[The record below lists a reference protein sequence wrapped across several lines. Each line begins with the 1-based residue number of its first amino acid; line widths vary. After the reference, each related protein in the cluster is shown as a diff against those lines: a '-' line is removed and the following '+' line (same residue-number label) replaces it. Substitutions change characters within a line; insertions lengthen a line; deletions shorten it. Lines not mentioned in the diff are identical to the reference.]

1 MNDNPSLTE
10 KPDGSVKGC
19 MVVFGLIFVGVGLF
33 FCSLPTVVAFLE
45 SRSSN
50 HWVETKCTVVKSEI
64 DINRDGDETT
74 YRPLVEFTYSYDGL
88 DYQSDTFDFTSVNRP
103 QSRCRQIVDD
113 HAVGTRMGCF
123 VNPNSPKEAVIVR
136 GYDPPSLGI
145 FPLIFCLIGVSII
158 VAAMFLKDNFRNNKS
173 ESISSSAKQVTGPLS
188 LSMPTSNQSSTPSS
202 GHPGDI
208 EDQKWDQPQKLK
220 PGQSRLTA
228 FLVISLFA
236 MFWNGMIGSAIYGGI
251 EDFGRGGDWFF
262 LLFMIPFALVGLGLI
277 GIAMYLLGSLF
288 NPAVE
293 IALSKGAVSRGELV
307 DIAWQLSGR
316 TSSIQSLKVTVEGE
330 ESATYQSGTDTTTDR
345 NVFCTI
351 PVADAN
357 APKEIEFG
365 SASVPIPA
373 NTMHTFSAERNN
385 IKWRIVVHGKIPYWP
400 NLKETF
406 EFRVK
411 P

>member
-1 MNDNPSLTE
+1 
-10 KPDGSVKGC
+10 
-19 MVVFGLIFVGVGLF
+19 
-33 FCSLPTVVAFLE
+33 
-45 SRSSN
+45 
-50 HWVETKCTVVKSEI
+50 
-64 DINRDGDETT
+64 
-74 YRPLVEFTYSYDGL
+74 
-88 DYQSDTFDFTSVNRP
+88 
-103 QSRCRQIVDD
+103 
-113 HAVGTRMGCF
+113 
-123 VNPNSPKEAVIVR
+123 
-136 GYDPPSLGI
+136 
-145 FPLIFCLIGVSII
+145 
-158 VAAMFLKDNFRNNKS
+158 MFLKDNFRNNKS